1 MSKEMP
7 QSIEET
13 EIFQNNSNLAD
24 FFNTACSRHKDL
36 VAFESFDVEMSFGQL
51 AERVNHLASWFAQHA
66 NVGDKVAVMMP
77 NMMAYPVIVYGAL
90 KAGMTVVNINPLY
103 TKREL
108 EHVLKDSEA
117 RILLCWE
124 GAGAGGAS
132 ASLASVE
139 KVVLTTVGDLLGF
152 KGKIINL
159 VVRKIKKL
167 VPKFSLSSTL
177 AFAKVMQGGTKEVFT
192 DIDLP
197 IEHMAFLQYTGGTTG
212 VSKGAILTH
221 RNLMANAAQ
230 AYHIFNPEW
239 FKSKPSKDDQVVV
252 ICPLPLYHIF
262 ALTAHTFAL
271 FYHGAKNVLITNPRD
286 LKTFVGTLKK
296 HEFHVMSGVNTLFE
310 ALLNNEDFRKLDFS
324 RFISAL
330 SGGMATLPSTAERW
344 KDVTGTVLLQA
355 YGLTETSP
363 LVTAM
368 EYDSP
373 AFTGSIGKVALFT
386 EVEVRDDSGQVLP
399 IGEAGELCVR
409 GPQVMQGYW
418 RTEDSGVDESGWFNT
433 GDIATIDETDHVF
446 IVDRK
451 KDMIIVSGFNVYP
464 NEVEAVVAEHPA
476 VLECGCV
483 GVESEKSQEAVKVFA
498 VLREGQS
505 LTAEELI
512 TFCREKLTAY
522 KVPKHVEFIAELPK
536 TNVGKVLRRELKNLN

>member
-1 MSKEMP
+1 MSKEVP
-7 QSIEET
+7 QSLEKT
-13 EIFQNNSNLAD
+13 EIFQSNGNLAD
-24 FFNTACSRHKDL
+24 FFNTACSLHKDRI
-36 VAFESFDVEMSFGQL
+36 AFESFDVEMSYEQL
-51 AERVNHLASWFAQHA
+51 AERVNHLAAWFTENA
-66 NVGDKVAVMMP
+66 NFGDKVAVMMP

-124 GAGAGGAS
+124 GAGAVVAS
-132 ASLASVE
+132 TNLASVD

-167 VPKFSLSSTL
+167 VPKFSLSNTL
-177 AFAKVMQGGTKEVFT
+177 AFGKVMGTSKEAFT

-197 IEHMAFLQYTGGTTG
+197 IDHMAFLQYTGGTTG

-221 RNLMANAAQ
+221 RNILANIAQ
-230 AYHIFNPEW
+230 ARYTFDPTLIE
-239 FKSKPSKDDQVVV
+239 KPITA

-262 ALTAHTFAL
+262 ALTAHNFYL
-271 FYHGAKNVLITNPRD
+271 FYFGAKNVLITNPRD
-286 LKTFVGTLKK
+286 LPTFVSILKK
-296 HEFHVMSGVNTLFE
+296 HKFHMISGVNTLFD
-310 ALLNNEDFRKLDFS
+310 ALLNNEDFHKLDFS
-324 RFISAL
+324 NVITAL
-330 SGGMATLPSTAERW
+330 AGGMAALPSTAEKW
-344 KDVTGTVLLQA
+344 KSVTNTIITQA

-363 LVTAM
+363 LVSSVGF
-368 EYDSP
+368 EEEV
-373 AFTGSIGKVALFT
+373 FTGSIGKPAPFT
-386 EVEVRDDSGQVLP
+386 EVKLLDDNNQVVT
-399 IGEAGELCVR
+399 EAGDPGELCVR

-418 RTEDSGVDESGWFNT
+418 KKEDTGLDENGWFKT
-433 GDIATIDETDHVF
+433 GDIATIDESGNIF

-464 NEVEAVVAEHPA
+464 NEVEAVVSEHPA
-476 VLECGCV
+476 VLECGCI
-483 GVESEKSQEAVKVFA
+483 GVEDEKSVETVKVFA

-512 TFCREKLTAY
+512 EFCREQLTAY
-522 KVPKHVEFIAELPK
+522 KVPKHIQFIAELPK
-536 TNVGKVLRRELKNLN
+536 TNVGKVLRRELKELN